1 VRNEVVELL
10 GARGARFERPPFKT
24 ALPRIGHGSVTV
36 PADESVSGLPA
47 GPRNE
52 IELPVYG
59 HGRAMG
65 RLVLVFP
72 VDMTGVTIPP
82 EDRALAVSLVD
93 QLGVALATAAE
104 CH

>member
-1 VRNEVVELL
+1 MSR
-10 GARGARFERPPFKT
+10 
-24 ALPRIGHGSVTV
+24 LPV
-36 PADESVSGLPA
+36 

-52 IELPVYG
+52 VELPVYG
-59 HGRAMG
+59 HGRPIG

-104 CH
+104 SPLTREEATMIADLWVVLTVLAFFGLCVCVRARL

>member
-1 VRNEVVELL
+1 
-10 GARGARFERPPFKT
+10 
-24 ALPRIGHGSVTV
+24 
-36 PADESVSGLPA
+36 
-47 GPRNE
+47 
-52 IELPVYG
+52 
-59 HGRAMG
+59 MG

-104 CH
+104 AP